1 MKNKSQLLFSSILIF
16 SIFISG
22 RAIQEERND
31 LVKVVASTTLV
42 GDVVHQVGGDRI
54 DLTVLYPVGADPH
67 TFEPRPQDA
76 AAITDA
82 QIIFLNGLELEHS
95 LEPLIESNASG
106 LIIEISDGVEVLP
119 FSAVEFTETSLEDG
133 DDHGNGDPHVWMD
146 PNLVKVWVKNI
157 TQALSEGDPDNITYY
172 EENAASYIG
181 ELDALDQWI
190 QEKVSAIPAEKR
202 KIVTDHESFGYFADR
217 YGFEIVGLIVSSL
230 STSASPSALDLAA
243 LQDTIKELNIPA
255 IFIDATVNPA
265 LSEQIAADTGVK
277 LIEIHNGSLGNI
289 GSSTET
295 YLLFMRAN
303 VQAIVDGLQ

>member
-1 MKNKSQLLFSSILIF
+1 MNNKSHLLISSILIL
-16 SIFISG
+16 SILLSG
-22 RAIQEERND
+22 CINPGQRGD

-54 DLTVLYPVGADPH
+54 QLTVLYPIGADPH

-95 LEPLIESNASG
+95 LEPLIESNANG
-106 LIIEISDGVEVLP
+106 TIIEVSDGVEVLP
-119 FSAVEFTETSLEDG
+119 FSAADSIETSLKDRDNHG
-133 DDHGNGDPHVWMD
+133 DGDPHVWLD
-146 PNLVKVWVKNI
+146 PNQVKVWVENI
-157 TQALSEGDPDNITYY
+157 AQALSEGDPDHADYY
-172 EENAASYIG
+172 KENAVSYIA
-181 ELDALDQWI
+181 ELDELDQWI
-190 QEKVSAIPAEKR
+190 QEKVATIPVEKR
-202 KIVTDHESFGYFADR
+202 KIVTDHESFGYFAER
-217 YGFEIVGLIVSSL
+217 YEFEIVGLVVSSL
-230 STSASPSALDLAA
+230 STSASPSALDLAS

-255 IFIDATVNPA
+255 IFIDTTVNPA

-289 GSSTET
+289 GSGTET
-295 YLLFMRAN
+295 YLLFMRTN

>member
-1 MKNKSQLLFSSILIF
+1 MKNKSLLFSLILIL

-22 RAIQEERND
+22 CAIQEERND

-106 LIIEISDGVEVLP
+106 VIIEVSDGVEVLP
-119 FSAVEFTETSLEDG
+119 FSTTELIESSIEQG

-157 TQALSEGDPDNITYY
+157 TQALSEGDPDNTTYY

-181 ELDALDQWI
+181 ELEALDQWI
-190 QEKVSAIPAEKR
+190 QKKVAAIPAEKR

-217 YGFEIVGLIVSSL
+217 YGFEIVGLVISSL

-289 GSSTET
+289 GSGTET

-303 VQAIVDGLQ
+303 VQAIMDGLQ